1 MKLEVV
7 VSYMFTVEREL
18 VAFSRTFVLFYQII
32 FQKAKILEAM
42 WECVTYVQQHAPC
55 STLMDEW
62 GSVVSLNV
70 HSIHGRGKSSAVRI

>member
-1 MKLEVV
+1 MKFEVV
-7 VSYMFTVEREL
+7 VSYIFTVEREL
-18 VAFSRTFVLFYQII
+18 VASSRTFVLFYQII
-32 FQKAKILEAM
+32 FPKAKILEEM

-70 HSIHGRGKSSAVRI
+70 HTFHGRGKSSAVRI